1 MFQTIKLQKDYPF
14 FNKDKKKLLSK
25 KNCDNIG
32 TIKEVLIEGYS
43 KQNKNDLY
51 GRTTHNKVVNIK
63 NLDDYNIGK
72 LINVKITEAT
82 QNSLIGEQT

>member
-1 MFQTIKLQKDYPF
+1 M
-14 FNKDKKKLLSK
+14 
-25 KNCDNIG
+25 
-32 TIKEVLIEGYS
+32 
-43 KQNKNDLY
+43 
-51 GRTTHNKVVNIK
+51 